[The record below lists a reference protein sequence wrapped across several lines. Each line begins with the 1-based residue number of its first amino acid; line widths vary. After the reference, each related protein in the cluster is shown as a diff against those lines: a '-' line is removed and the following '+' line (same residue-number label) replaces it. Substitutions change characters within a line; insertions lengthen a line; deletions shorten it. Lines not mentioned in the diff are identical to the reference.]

1 MKRYIS
7 RAKNRLALVL
17 LYSFLFLMLVGC
29 IVSNLVIMLISLPFF
44 IAGIILM
51 FSTNRCPH
59 CKVLDVGAAPGSW
72 TMYILKMLGDNG
84 FLSAIDL
91 KPLNITIKK
100 SNFFF
105 IQGDAFDQENIQKL
119 AEKGPYNAVV
129 SDAAPSTT
137 GNKIVDTERSIQLI
151 ESIYNTAL
159 QVLLPGGNFVFKM
172 FQGGKEK
179 EILDDM
185 RKHFNAVK
193 ILKPQASRTNSFETF
208 VIGLGKKA

>member
-1 MKRYIS
+1 MKKGTWDDDFYTKKAQKEGYPARSVYKLEEIQQ
-7 RAKNRLALVL
+7 K
-17 LYSFLFLMLVGC
+17 FG
-29 IVSNLVIMLISLPFF
+29 VIKRDF
-44 IAGIILM
+44 
-51 FSTNRCPH
+51 
-59 CKVLDVGAAPGSW
+59 KVLDVGAAPGSW
-72 TMYILKMLGDNG
+72 TMYIMKMLGEDG

-91 KPLNITIKK
+91 KPLSITIKNP
-100 SNFFF
+100 NFFF
-105 IQGDAFDQENIQKL
+105 VQGDAFEQEKIKLL

-159 QVLLPGGNFVFKM
+159 QVLTPGGNFVFKM

-185 RKHFNAVK
+185 RKHFNTVK
-193 ILKPQASRTNSFETF
+193 ILKPQASRSNSFETF

>member
-1 MKRYIS
+1 MAKKGTWDDDFYTKKAQKEGYPARSVYKLEEIQQKFTVIKRD
-7 RAKNRLALVL
+7 
-17 LYSFLFLMLVGC
+17 F
-29 IVSNLVIMLISLPFF
+29 
-44 IAGIILM
+44 
-51 FSTNRCPH
+51 
-59 CKVLDVGAAPGSW
+59 KVLDVGAAPGSW

-91 KPLNITIKK
+91 KPLSITIKK

-105 IQGDAFDQENIQKL
+105 VQGDAFDQENIQKL

-151 ESIYNTAL
+151 ESIYNTTL

>member
-1 MKRYIS
+1 MKKGTWDDDFYTKKAQKEGYPARSVYKLQEIQQKFS
-7 RAKNRLALVL
+7 
-17 LYSFLFLMLVGC
+17 
-29 IVSNLVIMLISLPFF
+29 VIKKDF
-44 IAGIILM
+44 
-51 FSTNRCPH
+51 
-59 CKVLDVGAAPGSW
+59 KVLDVGAAPGSW
-72 TMYILKMLGDNG
+72 TMYIMKMLGESG

-91 KPLNITIKK
+91 KPLSITVKNP
-100 SNFFF
+100 NFFF
-105 IQGDAFDQENIQKL
+105 VQGDAFDPENIRVL

-159 QVLLPGGNFVFKM
+159 QVLTPGGNFVFKM

-193 ILKPQASRTNSFETF
+193 ILKPQASRSNSFETF

>member
-1 MKRYIS
+1 MAKKGTWDDDFYTKKAQKEGYPARSVYKLEEIQQKFTVIKRD
-7 RAKNRLALVL
+7 
-17 LYSFLFLMLVGC
+17 F
-29 IVSNLVIMLISLPFF
+29 
-44 IAGIILM
+44 
-51 FSTNRCPH
+51 
-59 CKVLDVGAAPGSW
+59 KVLDVGAAPGSW
-72 TMYILKMLGDNG
+72 TMYILKILGDNG

-91 KPLNITIKK
+91 KPLSITIKK

-105 IQGDAFDQENIQKL
+105 VQGDAFDQENIQKL

>member
-1 MKRYIS
+1 MKKGTWDDDFYTKKAQKEGYPARSVYKLEEIQQ
-7 RAKNRLALVL
+7 KFN
-17 LYSFLFLMLVGC
+17 
-29 IVSNLVIMLISLPFF
+29 VIKRDF
-44 IAGIILM
+44 
-51 FSTNRCPH
+51 
-59 CKVLDVGAAPGSW
+59 KVLDVGAAPGSW
-72 TMYILKMLGDNG
+72 TMYIMKLLGEGG

-91 KPLNITIKK
+91 KPLSITVKK
-100 SNFFF
+100 PNFFF
-105 IQGDAFDQENIQKL
+105 LQGDAFDQTSIRML

-137 GNKIVDTERSIQLI
+137 GNRIVDTERSIQLI

-159 QVLLPGGNFVFKM
+159 QVLTPGGNFVFKM

-179 EILDDM
+179 EILEDM

-193 ILKPQASRTNSFETF
+193 ILKPQASRSNSFETF

>member
-1 MKRYIS
+1 MKKGTWDDDFYTKKAQKEGYPARSVYKLEEIQQ
-7 RAKNRLALVL
+7 KFN
-17 LYSFLFLMLVGC
+17 
-29 IVSNLVIMLISLPFF
+29 VIKRDF
-44 IAGIILM
+44 
-51 FSTNRCPH
+51 R
-59 CKVLDVGAAPGSW
+59 VLDVGAAPGSW
-72 TMYILKMLGDNG
+72 TMYIMKMLGENG

-91 KPLNITIKK
+91 KPLSINIRKP
-100 SNFFF
+100 NFFF
-105 IQGDAFDQENIQKL
+105 VQGDAFDQANIQLL

-159 QVLLPGGNFVFKM
+159 QVLTPGGNFVFKM

-179 EILDDM
+179 EVLDDM

-208 VIGLGKKA
+208 VIGLGKKD

>member
-1 MKRYIS
+1 MKKGTWDDDFYTKKAQKEGYPARSVYKLEEIQQ
-7 RAKNRLALVL
+7 KFN
-17 LYSFLFLMLVGC
+17 
-29 IVSNLVIMLISLPFF
+29 VIKRDF
-44 IAGIILM
+44 
-51 FSTNRCPH
+51 R
-59 CKVLDVGAAPGSW
+59 VLDVGAAPGSW
-72 TMYILKMLGDNG
+72 TMYIMKMLGDNG

-91 KPLNITIKK
+91 KPLVITIKK
-100 SNFFF
+100 PNFFF
-105 IQGDAFDQENIQKL
+105 VQGDAFDQANIQML

-159 QVLLPGGNFVFKM
+159 QVLTPGGNFVFKM

-185 RKHFNAVK
+185 KKHFNAVK

>member
-1 MKRYIS
+1 MKKGTWDDDFYTKKAQKEGYPARSVYKLEEIQQ
-7 RAKNRLALVL
+7 KFN
-17 LYSFLFLMLVGC
+17 
-29 IVSNLVIMLISLPFF
+29 VIKRDF
-44 IAGIILM
+44 
-51 FSTNRCPH
+51 R
-59 CKVLDVGAAPGSW
+59 VLDVGAAPGSW
-72 TMYILKMLGDNG
+72 TMYIMKMLGENG

-91 KPLNITIKK
+91 KPLSINIRKP
-100 SNFFF
+100 NFFF
-105 IQGDAFDQENIQKL
+105 VQGDAFDPENIRLL

-159 QVLLPGGNFVFKM
+159 QVLTPGGNFVFKM

-193 ILKPQASRTNSFETF
+193 ILKPQASRSNSFETF

>member
-1 MKRYIS
+1 M
-7 RAKNRLALVL
+7 
-17 LYSFLFLMLVGC
+17 
-29 IVSNLVIMLISLPFF
+29 
-44 IAGIILM
+44 
-51 FSTNRCPH
+51 
-59 CKVLDVGAAPGSW
+59 LDVGAAPGSW
-72 TMYILKMLGDNG
+72 TMYIMKMLGENG

-91 KPLNITIKK
+91 KPLSINIRKP
-100 SNFFF
+100 NFFF
-105 IQGDAFDQENIQKL
+105 VQGDAFDQANIQLL

-159 QVLLPGGNFVFKM
+159 QVLTPGGNFVFKM

>member
-1 MKRYIS
+1 MKKGTWDDDFYTKKAQKEGYPARSVYKLEEIQQ
-7 RAKNRLALVL
+7 KFN
-17 LYSFLFLMLVGC
+17 
-29 IVSNLVIMLISLPFF
+29 VIKRDF
-44 IAGIILM
+44 
-51 FSTNRCPH
+51 N
-59 CKVLDVGAAPGSW
+59 VLDVGAAPGSW
-72 TMYILKMLGDNG
+72 TMYIMKLLGEGG

-91 KPLNITIKK
+91 KPLSITVKK
-100 SNFFF
+100 PNFFF
-105 IQGDAFDQENIQKL
+105 LQGDAFDQANIQLL

-159 QVLLPGGNFVFKM
+159 QVLTPGGNFVFKM

-208 VIGLGKKA
+208 VIGLGKKD

>member
-1 MKRYIS
+1 MKKGTWDDDFYTKKAQKEGYPARSVYKLEEIQQ
-7 RAKNRLALVL
+7 K
-17 LYSFLFLMLVGC
+17 FT
-29 IVSNLVIMLISLPFF
+29 VIKRDF
-44 IAGIILM
+44 
-51 FSTNRCPH
+51 
-59 CKVLDVGAAPGSW
+59 KVLDVGAAPGSW

-91 KPLNITIKK
+91 KPLSITIKK

-105 IQGDAFDQENIQKL
+105 VQGDAFDQENIQKL

>member
-1 MKRYIS
+1 MKKGTWDDDFYTKKAQKEGYPARSVYKLEEIQQ
-7 RAKNRLALVL
+7 K
-17 LYSFLFLMLVGC
+17 FG
-29 IVSNLVIMLISLPFF
+29 VIKRDF
-44 IAGIILM
+44 
-51 FSTNRCPH
+51 
-59 CKVLDVGAAPGSW
+59 KVLDVGAAPGSW
-72 TMYILKMLGDNG
+72 TMYIMKMLGNSG

-91 KPLNITIKK
+91 KPLSIIIKNP
-100 SNFFF
+100 NFFF
-105 IQGDAFDQENIQKL
+105 VQGDAFDQENIRLL
-119 AEKGPYNAVV
+119 AKKGPYNAVV

-193 ILKPQASRTNSFETF
+193 ILKPQASRSNSFETF

>member
-1 MKRYIS
+1 MAKKGTWDDDFYTKKAQKEGYPARSVYKLEEIQQKFTVIKRD
-7 RAKNRLALVL
+7 
-17 LYSFLFLMLVGC
+17 F
-29 IVSNLVIMLISLPFF
+29 
-44 IAGIILM
+44 
-51 FSTNRCPH
+51 
-59 CKVLDVGAAPGSW
+59 KVLDVGAAPGSW

-91 KPLNITIKK
+91 KPLSITIKK

-105 IQGDAFDQENIQKL
+105 VQGDAFDQENIQKL

-159 QVLLPGGNFVFKM
+159 QVLLRGGNFVFKM

>member
-1 MKRYIS
+1 MKKGTWDDDFYTKKAQKEGYPARSVYKLEEIQQ
-7 RAKNRLALVL
+7 K
-17 LYSFLFLMLVGC
+17 FG
-29 IVSNLVIMLISLPFF
+29 VIKRDF
-44 IAGIILM
+44 
-51 FSTNRCPH
+51 
-59 CKVLDVGAAPGSW
+59 KVLDVGAAPGSW
-72 TMYILKMLGDNG
+72 TMYIMKMLGEGG

-91 KPLNITIKK
+91 KPLSINIKNP
-100 SNFFF
+100 NFFF
-105 IQGDAFDQENIQKL
+105 VQGDAFDQENIRKL

-159 QVLLPGGNFVFKM
+159 QVLTPGGNFVFKM

-193 ILKPQASRTNSFETF
+193 ILKPQASRSNSFETF
-208 VIGLGKKA
+208 VIGLGKNA

>member
-1 MKRYIS
+1 MKKGTWDDDFYTKKAQKEGYPARSVYKLEEIQQ
-7 RAKNRLALVL
+7 KFN
-17 LYSFLFLMLVGC
+17 
-29 IVSNLVIMLISLPFF
+29 VIKRDF
-44 IAGIILM
+44 
-51 FSTNRCPH
+51 R
-59 CKVLDVGAAPGSW
+59 VLDVGAAPGSW
-72 TMYILKMLGDNG
+72 TMYIMKMLGENG

-91 KPLNITIKK
+91 KPLSINIRKP
-100 SNFFF
+100 NFFF
-105 IQGDAFDQENIQKL
+105 VQGDAFDQANIQLL

-159 QVLLPGGNFVFKM
+159 QVLTPGGNFVFKM

-193 ILKPQASRTNSFETF
+193 ILKPQASRSNSFETF

>member
-1 MKRYIS
+1 MAKKGTWDDDFYTKKAQKEGYPARSVYKLEEIQQKFTVIKRD
-7 RAKNRLALVL
+7 
-17 LYSFLFLMLVGC
+17 F
-29 IVSNLVIMLISLPFF
+29 
-44 IAGIILM
+44 
-51 FSTNRCPH
+51 
-59 CKVLDVGAAPGSW
+59 KVLDVGAAPGSW

-91 KPLNITIKK
+91 KPLSITIKK

-105 IQGDAFDQENIQKL
+105 VQGDAFDQENIKKL

>member
-1 MKRYIS
+1 MKKGTWDDDFYTKKAQKEGYPARSVYKLQEIQQKFS
-7 RAKNRLALVL
+7 
-17 LYSFLFLMLVGC
+17 
-29 IVSNLVIMLISLPFF
+29 VIKKDF
-44 IAGIILM
+44 
-51 FSTNRCPH
+51 
-59 CKVLDVGAAPGSW
+59 KVLDVGAAPGSW
-72 TMYILKMLGDNG
+72 TMYIMKMLGEAG

-91 KPLNITIKK
+91 KPLSITIKK
-100 SNFFF
+100 PNFFF
-105 IQGDAFDQENIQKL
+105 VQGDAFDQGNIQLL

-179 EILDDM
+179 EILEDM
-185 RKHFNAVK
+185 KKHFNSVK

-208 VIGLGKKA
+208 VIGLGKKT

>member
-1 MKRYIS
+1 MK
-7 RAKNRLALVL
+7 KGTWDDD
-17 LYSFLFLMLVGC
+17 LYTKKAQKEGYPARSVYKLEEIQQKF
-29 IVSNLVIMLISLPFF
+29 NVIKRDF
-44 IAGIILM
+44 
-51 FSTNRCPH
+51 R
-59 CKVLDVGAAPGSW
+59 VLDVGAAPGSW
-72 TMYILKMLGDNG
+72 TMYIMKMLGENG

-91 KPLNITIKK
+91 KPLSINIRKP
-100 SNFFF
+100 NFFF
-105 IQGDAFDQENIQKL
+105 VQGDAFDQANIQLL

-159 QVLLPGGNFVFKM
+159 QVLTPGGNFVFKM

-208 VIGLGKKA
+208 VIGLGKKD

>member
-1 MKRYIS
+1 MKKGTWDDDFYTKKAQKEGYPARSVYKLEEIQQ
-7 RAKNRLALVL
+7 KFN
-17 LYSFLFLMLVGC
+17 
-29 IVSNLVIMLISLPFF
+29 VIKRDF
-44 IAGIILM
+44 
-51 FSTNRCPH
+51 R
-59 CKVLDVGAAPGSW
+59 VLDVGAAPGSW
-72 TMYILKMLGDNG
+72 TMYIMKMLGDNG

-91 KPLNITIKK
+91 KPLGITIKK
-100 SNFFF
+100 PNFFF
-105 IQGDAFDQENIQKL
+105 VQGDAFDQANIQML

-159 QVLLPGGNFVFKM
+159 QVLTPGGNFVFKM

>member
-1 MKRYIS
+1 MKKGTWDDDFYTKKAQKEGYPARSVYKLEEIQQ
-7 RAKNRLALVL
+7 KFGVL
-17 LYSFLFLMLVGC
+17 KRDF
-29 IVSNLVIMLISLPFF
+29 
-44 IAGIILM
+44 
-51 FSTNRCPH
+51 
-59 CKVLDVGAAPGSW
+59 KVLDVGAAPGSW
-72 TMYILKMLGDNG
+72 TMYIMKMLDNSG

-91 KPLNITIKK
+91 KPLSITIKNP
-100 SNFFF
+100 NFFF
-105 IQGDAFDQENIQKL
+105 VQGDAFDQANIQRL

-193 ILKPQASRTNSFETF
+193 ILKPQASRSNSFETF

>member
-1 MKRYIS
+1 MKKGTWDDDFYTKKAQKEGYPARSVYKLEEIQQ
-7 RAKNRLALVL
+7 KFN
-17 LYSFLFLMLVGC
+17 
-29 IVSNLVIMLISLPFF
+29 VIKRDF
-44 IAGIILM
+44 
-51 FSTNRCPH
+51 
-59 CKVLDVGAAPGSW
+59 KVLDVGAAPGSW
-72 TMYILKMLGDNG
+72 TMYIMKLLGEGG

-91 KPLNITIKK
+91 KPLSIAVKK
-100 SNFFF
+100 PNFFF
-105 IQGDAFDQENIQKL
+105 LQGDAFDQTSIRML

-137 GNKIVDTERSIQLI
+137 GNRIVDTERSIQLI

-159 QVLLPGGNFVFKM
+159 QVLTPGGNFVFKM

-185 RKHFNAVK
+185 KKHFNAVK
-193 ILKPQASRTNSFETF
+193 ILKPQASRINSFETF

>member
-1 MKRYIS
+1 MKKGTWDDDFYTKKAQKEGYPARSVYKLEEIQQ
-7 RAKNRLALVL
+7 KFN
-17 LYSFLFLMLVGC
+17 
-29 IVSNLVIMLISLPFF
+29 VIKRDF
-44 IAGIILM
+44 
-51 FSTNRCPH
+51 R
-59 CKVLDVGAAPGSW
+59 VLDVGAAPGSW
-72 TMYILKMLGDNG
+72 TMYIMKMLGENG

-91 KPLNITIKK
+91 KPLSINIRKP
-100 SNFFF
+100 NFFF
-105 IQGDAFDQENIQKL
+105 VQGDAFDQANIQLL

-159 QVLLPGGNFVFKM
+159 QVLTPGGNFVFKM

-208 VIGLGKKA
+208 VIGLGKKD

>member
-1 MKRYIS
+1 MKKGTWDDDFYTKKAQKEGYPARSVYKLEEIQQ
-7 RAKNRLALVL
+7 K
-17 LYSFLFLMLVGC
+17 FG
-29 IVSNLVIMLISLPFF
+29 VIKRDF
-44 IAGIILM
+44 
-51 FSTNRCPH
+51 
-59 CKVLDVGAAPGSW
+59 KVLDVGAAPGSW
-72 TMYILKMLGDNG
+72 TMYILKMLGSTG

-91 KPLNITIKK
+91 KPLSITVKNP
-100 SNFFF
+100 NFFF
-105 IQGDAFDQENIQKL
+105 VQGDAFDPGNIKML

-151 ESIYNTAL
+151 ESIYSTAL
-159 QVLLPGGNFVFKM
+159 QVLTPGGNFVFKM

-185 RKHFNAVK
+185 KKHFNAVK
-193 ILKPQASRTNSFETF
+193 ILKPQASRSNSFETF

>member
-1 MKRYIS
+1 MAKKGTWDDDFYTKKAQKEGYPARSVYKLEEIQQKFTVIKRD
-7 RAKNRLALVL
+7 
-17 LYSFLFLMLVGC
+17 F
-29 IVSNLVIMLISLPFF
+29 
-44 IAGIILM
+44 
-51 FSTNRCPH
+51 
-59 CKVLDVGAAPGSW
+59 KVLDVGAAPGSW

-91 KPLNITIKK
+91 KPLSITIKK

-105 IQGDAFDQENIQKL
+105 VQGDAFDQENIRKL
-119 AEKGPYNAVV
+119 SEKGPYNAVV

>member
-1 MKRYIS
+1 MAKKGTWDDDFYTKKAQKEGYPARSVYKLEEIQQKFTVIKR
-7 RAKNRLALVL
+7 N
-17 LYSFLFLMLVGC
+17 F
-29 IVSNLVIMLISLPFF
+29 
-44 IAGIILM
+44 
-51 FSTNRCPH
+51 
-59 CKVLDVGAAPGSW
+59 KVLDVGAAPGSW

>member
-1 MKRYIS
+1 MKKGTWDDDFYTKKAQKEGYPARSVYKLEEIQQ
-7 RAKNRLALVL
+7 KFN
-17 LYSFLFLMLVGC
+17 
-29 IVSNLVIMLISLPFF
+29 VIKRDF
-44 IAGIILM
+44 
-51 FSTNRCPH
+51 R
-59 CKVLDVGAAPGSW
+59 VLDVGAAPGSW
-72 TMYILKMLGDNG
+72 TMYIMKMLGENG

-91 KPLNITIKK
+91 KPLSINIRKP
-100 SNFFF
+100 NFFF
-105 IQGDAFDQENIQKL
+105 VQGDAFDQANIQLL

-137 GNKIVDTERSIQLI
+137 GNRIVDTERSIQLI

-159 QVLLPGGNFVFKM
+159 QVLTPGGNFVFKM

-208 VIGLGKKA
+208 VIGLGKKD